1 MTNSKF
7 VQITKD
13 QHGREA
19 IMVRVDKTLK
29 ELMETKPS
37 SRWSAEYWHPKY
49 VEVMEALKE
58 SKFKLGTIG
67 QFEDKLTYGAI
78 VTGKKDYSGKDVF
91 LVNQGDIDYTGLN
104 LIGSKLV
111 KKDSPWVIDRAKL
124 KNESILFA
132 RSGVAGVGKNRI
144 TIAINPPN
152 AVVDSFVDILDLN
165 KEINSFYV
173 LIFWKSIFGWLQVER
188 FINGVGTL
196 NISFDEVRAIQI
208 PLIPEIIQNHIESE
222 YKKMSVYHDKAMEG
236 KKKND
241 EGVYKKN
248 IGTAEKMLKD
258 LIARTE
264 AVIRGERKDVI

>member
-1 MTNSKF
+1 MTNSKL

-13 QHGREA
+13 QNGREA

-29 ELMETKPS
+29 ELMEAKPS

-49 VEVMEALKE
+49 VEIMEALKE

-78 VTGKKDYSGKDVF
+78 ITGKKDYSGKDVF

-104 LIGSKLV
+104 LVGSKLV
-111 KKDSPWVIDRAKL
+111 KKDSPWVIERAKL

-144 TIAINPPN
+144 TIAINPPD

-165 KEINSFYV
+165 KKINPFYALV
-173 LIFWKSIFGWLQVER
+173 FWKSIFGWLQVER

-208 PLIPEIIQNHIESE
+208 PLIPEIIQTHIESE
-222 YKKMSVYHDKAMEG
+222 YKKMSAYHNKAMDG
-236 KKKND
+236 KKKSD
-241 EGVYKKN
+241 EDAYKKN
-248 IGTAEKMLKD
+248 IETAEKMLKD